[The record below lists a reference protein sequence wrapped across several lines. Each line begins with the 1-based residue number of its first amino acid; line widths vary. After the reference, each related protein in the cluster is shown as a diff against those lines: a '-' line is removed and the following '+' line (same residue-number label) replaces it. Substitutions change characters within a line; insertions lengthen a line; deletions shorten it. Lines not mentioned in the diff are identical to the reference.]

1 MIVRYSEEEIKFIK
15 DNYKTVGNKKLGEI
29 LGRSADGIKHQLER
43 FGLRRT
49 KKQVKQLRK
58 NYNTGQFKKGN
69 IPHNTR
75 YNGHERLTKDGY
87 IMMRIKKGKYV
98 LKHLYLW
105 EKVNGKLP
113 DSHCLYCIDG
123 NKLNTQPSNWK
134 LISRTELML
143 RNSRYDYPEEVLPSL
158 VLINKLKN
166 KLNSINHG

>member
-1 MIVRYSEEEIKFIK
+1 MIVRYSNKDLQFIK
-15 DNYKTVGNKKLGEI
+15 DNYQKLGNKKLGEL
-29 LGRSADGIKHQLER
+29 LGRSADSIKDRLAR
-43 FGLRRT
+43 LGLKRT
-49 KKQVKQLRK
+49 KKQVHQLRK
-58 NYNTGQFKKGN
+58 KYNSGQYKKGAS
-69 IPHNTR
+69 PHNTK

-105 EKVNGKLP
+105 EKINGKLP
-113 DSHCLYCIDG
+113 KAHCLLCIDG
-123 NKLNTQPSNWK
+123 NKLNTNPSNWK

-143 RNSRYDYPEEVLPSL
+143 RNSRNDYPEEILPSM